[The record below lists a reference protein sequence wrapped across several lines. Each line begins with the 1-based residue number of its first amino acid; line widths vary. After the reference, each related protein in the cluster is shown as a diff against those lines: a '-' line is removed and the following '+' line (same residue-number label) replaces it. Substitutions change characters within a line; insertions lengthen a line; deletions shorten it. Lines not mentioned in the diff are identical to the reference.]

1 MKIVKKNVY
10 YCDHCKKH
18 YLSKRSCIDHELHCT
33 KNPGRK
39 CKMCD
44 FVCESGGDSGESL
57 ANLIAILDDDNL
69 SGSEAIKKVREMTD
83 CPICILSAIRQC
95 KDPVVFY
102 EFFNYKEVCA
112 EIFADLR
119 RIRRDEFDGCVGM
132 VFT

>member
-1 MKIVKKNVY
+1 
-10 YCDHCKKH
+10 
-18 YLSKRSCIDHELHCT
+18 
-33 KNPGRK
+33 
-39 CKMCD
+39 MCD
-44 FVCESGGDSGESL
+44 IVCESGGDSGESL
-57 ANLIAILDDDNL
+57 VNLIAILDDENL

-83 CPICILSAIRQC
+83 CPICILAAIRQC

-132 VFT
+132 VL